1 MLLLLLLLTLVV
13 GEASVEGVSV
23 YFFYCS
29 LWLIMIDTAMEVCK
43 SHMIVVSYATI
54 TTTPVNK
61 NNTPDTDNRMNDTDE
76 AYYIVSC
83 SRYRS
88 RFTLSN
94 IYMAFKATLK
104 LEYIVSHCKHTHMSE
119 TYIMLLVKLLE
130 GGGAFKNSNLSH
142 FRVKIL

>member
-43 SHMIVVSYATI
+43 SHMIVVSYAT
-54 TTTPVNK
+54 TTTIATVNK
-61 NNTPDTDNRMNDTDE
+61 NNTPDTDNRMNVADE
-76 AYYIVSC
+76 AYCIVSC

-94 IYMAFKATLK
+94 IFMAFKATLK
-104 LEYIVSHCKHTHMSE
+104 LEYLVSYCKHTHMSE
-119 TYIMLLVKLLE
+119 TYIMP
-130 GGGAFKNSNLSH
+130 S
-142 FRVKIL
+142 VKILE